1 MSHHATAKRRARR
14 IVGAALGTLA
24 LAGGAVTA
32 AQAQN
37 LPVTSGDPRI
47 GLSAGLENAGSVALG
62 LQHLANRPKP
72 AAVSGTNSD
81 LAFQGDYAFA
91 GNYNGINIYNV
102 ADPANPTLVTSIV
115 CPGSQNDVSVWGN
128 LLFVSVE
135 ATTAKK
141 DCSTTPAAD
150 ATTRFRGIRIF
161 DISDINNPVQLNG
174 VQTCRGSHTH
184 TLVRPKND
192 PNNVYIYVSGT
203 AGVRSNTEIATCDQS
218 GSATAP
224 NPSLWRIEVIKVPL
238 AAPNTAAVVGEPRL
252 FKNEETGA
260 VNGLQNGPTQPQHP
274 SGTNYSPTPNTNQCH
289 DITVYEAID
298 LAAGACSGNGLLID
312 ISDPANPK
320 RLDAVADPNYSY
332 WHGATFS
339 NDGKAIIF
347 TDEWGGG
354 SGARCRATDQLSWGA
369 DAIYEIVN
377 KKLVFRSYYKLPVAQ
392 TTQENCVAHV
402 GNLIPIPGRN
412 VLVQAWYQGGISVV
426 DWTDLS
432 HPKEI
437 GYFDRGPVSA
447 TSLVTGGFWSAYWY
461 NGNVYGTEIARG
473 LDTFKLAANANL
485 TAEEIASAERLPK
498 RARVNGQSQDQ
509 VTTWTSA
516 PVQGGVAGTVPATLS
531 LTLGAPASFGAFT
544 PGVARTYESSTTA
557 TVVSTAGEAT
567 LAVSDLGANPGH
579 LVNGAFTL
587 PQPLQAAGSALPATV
602 KTWSGPT
609 SNEAVTVAFSQAIG
623 ANDALRTGA
632 YSKALTFTLATTNP

>member
-1 MSHHATAKRRARR
+1 MTRVSACRR
-14 IVGAALGTLA
+14 
-24 LAGGAVTA
+24 
-32 AQAQN
+32 
-37 LPVTSGDPRI
+37 
-47 GLSAGLENAGSVALG
+47 GLENAGSVALG

-161 DISDINNPVQLNG
+161 DISNINNPVQLNG

-289 DITVYEAID
+289 DITVYEAHRPRGRRLLGQRPAHRHLRSGQPEAPRRRRRPELLV
-298 LAAGACSGNGLLID
+298 LARCDVQQRRQGRSSSPTSGAAAAARAAARPTSSAGARTRSTR
-312 ISDPANPK
+312 SSTRSSSSA
-320 RLDAVADPNYSY
+320 
-332 WHGATFS
+332 ATTS
-339 NDGKAIIF
+339 
-347 TDEWGGG
+347 
-354 SGARCRATDQLSWGA
+354 CRSPRPRRRTASPT
-369 DAIYEIVN
+369 
-377 KKLVFRSYYKLPVAQ
+377 
-392 TTQENCVAHV
+392 
-402 GNLIPIPGRN
+402 
-412 VLVQAWYQGGISVV
+412 
-426 DWTDLS
+426 
-432 HPKEI
+432 
-437 GYFDRGPVSA
+437 SA
-447 TSLVTGGFWSAYWY
+447 T
-461 NGNVYGTEIARG
+461 
-473 LDTFKLAANANL
+473 
-485 TAEEIASAERLPK
+485 
-498 RARVNGQSQDQ
+498 
-509 VTTWTSA
+509 
-516 PVQGGVAGTVPATLS
+516 
-531 LTLGAPASFGAFT
+531 
-544 PGVARTYESSTTA
+544 
-557 TVVSTAGEAT
+557 
-567 LAVSDLGANPGH
+567 
-579 LVNGAFTL
+579 
-587 PQPLQAAGSALPATV
+587 
-602 KTWSGPT
+602 
-609 SNEAVTVAFSQAIG
+609 
-623 ANDALRTGA
+623 
-632 YSKALTFTLATTNP
+632 